1 MKKTKFDILFE
12 KVVTVNEGRKK
23 KVYPKYTLN
32 MDKLTEDLKNLKS
45 PFKNFYLQALQHVQ
59 STGNL
64 PETKPEWENTVN
76 VGLMNQG
83 LGSDE
88 RNLLFKRFWH
98 VLNTPDHSYFVE
110 FDENNRSE
118 EESVKSISSVEEH
131 IYNYI
136 VESDDESA
144 TKEEIKSFIS
154 KYGHDE
160 EEVDKII
167 DKMVKDG
174 QLGEQDG
181 KLVAIKDPALDDLEE
196 PETFDNNT
204 NDDMEGLRTDI
215 ESGDGDIYDTDSS
228 ITSEIDPDLA
238 KDLGIDSDDPWG
250 EKGMLDDN
258 QNDYDDYND

>member
-12 KVVTVNEGRKK
+12 KVVIVNEGRKK

-32 MDKLTEDLKNLKS
+32 MDKLSEDLKNLKS

-64 PETKPEWENTVN
+64 PETKPEWESTINI
-76 VGLMNQG
+76 GLMNQG
-83 LGSDE
+83 LGPDE
-88 RNLLFKRFWH
+88 RKLLFKRFWH
-98 VLNTPDHSYFVE
+98 VLSTPDHSYFVE
-110 FDENNRSE
+110 FDEKATSE
-118 EESVKSISSVEEH
+118 DEPAKSISSVEEH

-136 VESDDESA
+136 IESDDESA

-181 KLVAIKDPALDDLEE
+181 KLVAIKDPSLDDLEE

-204 NDDMEGLRTDI
+204 KDDDLEGLRTDI
-215 ESGDGDIYDTDSS
+215 ESGEGDDYNTDSS
-228 ITSEIDPDLA
+228 ISSEIDPELA
-238 KDLGIDSDDPWG
+238 KDLGIDSNDPWG

-258 QNDYDDYND
+258 YDDYND